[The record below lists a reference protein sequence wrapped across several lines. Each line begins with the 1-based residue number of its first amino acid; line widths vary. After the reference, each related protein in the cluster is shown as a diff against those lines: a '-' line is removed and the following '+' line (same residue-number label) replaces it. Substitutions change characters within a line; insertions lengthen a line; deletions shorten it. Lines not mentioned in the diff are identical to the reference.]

1 MQFRSSTPD
10 LHNFYNSFLQKNR
23 ALNALFLL
31 YCTPYTVHPTPRTK
45 NIFYVFFFISRRAY
59 IYVYLPSSHA
69 RVRTLSI
76 YTRSLHAVRHL
87 NSLQAIHAKPTRRQA
102 IHCAYAYTRVARHI
116 PKLTPITATTH
127 RRQGTADQ
135 VCPYHRRHHPIL
147 CGYGHGFLPQNN
159 YSASHQPY
167 RSL

>member
-23 ALNALFLL
+23 ALNALSLL

-69 RVRTLSI
+69 RVRTLFI

-87 NSLQAIHAKPTRRQA
+87 NSRQA
-102 IHCAYAYTRVARHI
+102 IHGAYVYTRVARHI
-116 PKLTPITATTH
+116 PKLTLIAAITH
-127 RRQGTADQ
+127 RQEGQ
-135 VCPYHRRHHPIL
+135 EKE
-147 CGYGHGFLPQNN
+147 
-159 YSASHQPY
+159 
-167 RSL
+167 